1 MLKNTRNRINARLK
15 MLYDMMPECDC
26 MGDVGTDHGFLPI
39 YCVINGKCK
48 SAVASDLREGPLK
61 IAQKN
66 ILLHHC
72 EKQIQTRLCSGLKEY
87 RAQECDVVVI
97 AGMGGF
103 TICNILAEWLD
114 QSAQEKYFPGN
125 ILFLLQP
132 NTAEQELREFL
143 WEHFFQ
149 IQDECAVQDGSHV
162 YAGIKGHFTKEKE
175 LYTKVECYTGKVMC
189 RRLAE
194 NGVIYYK
201 ALYQKYRNVL
211 AGLTAKREPDEECL
225 QNIEFY
231 RHLLVEIERMINR
244 RC

>member
-1 MLKNTRNRINARLK
+1 MRRRRNRGEWADLQFVIFLQNGSIN
-15 MLYDMMPECDC
+15 
-26 MGDVGTDHGFLPI
+26 
-39 YCVINGKCK
+39 
-48 SAVASDLREGPLK
+48 LR
-61 IAQKN
+61 
-66 ILLHHC
+66 
-72 EKQIQTRLCSGLKEY
+72 
-87 RAQECDVVVI
+87 
-97 AGMGGF
+97 
-103 TICNILAEWLD
+103 
-114 QSAQEKYFPGN
+114 QEKYFPGN

-194 NGVIYYK
+194 NDVIYYK

-211 AGLTAKREPDEECL
+211 AGLTAKREPDEGMACKISNFTGIFWWRSKE
-225 QNIEFY
+225 
-231 RHLLVEIERMINR
+231 
-244 RC
+244 

>member
-114 QSAQEKYFPGN
+114 QSAQEKYFPGD
-125 ILFLLQP
+125 
-132 NTAEQELREFL
+132 
-143 WEHFFQ
+143 
-149 IQDECAVQDGSHV
+149 DEDARQNRQKLYPCSKTFERQSDGCVKKIFRSSCR
-162 YAGIKGHFTKEKE
+162 TEKT
-175 LYTKVECYTGKVMC
+175 YG
-189 RRLAE
+189 
-194 NGVIYYK
+194 
-201 ALYQKYRNVL
+201 
-211 AGLTAKREPDEECL
+211 
-225 QNIEFY
+225 
-231 RHLLVEIERMINR
+231 
-244 RC
+244 